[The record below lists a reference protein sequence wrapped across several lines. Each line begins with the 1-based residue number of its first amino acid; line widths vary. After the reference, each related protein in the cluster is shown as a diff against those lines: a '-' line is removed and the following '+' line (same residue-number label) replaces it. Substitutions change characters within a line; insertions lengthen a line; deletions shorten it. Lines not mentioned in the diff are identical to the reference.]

1 MPNCPILLYET
12 PFWKSCAV
20 VITTTPLGRFDCK
33 MAFRP
38 IAFDR
43 RVYGAAVKLEIT
55 YTGEVPRANFTLT
68 SIAAPSFDFVLRKL

>member
-1 MPNCPILLYET
+1 M
-12 PFWKSCAV
+12 
-20 VITTTPLGRFDCK
+20 G
-33 MAFRP
+33 FRP
-38 IAFDR
+38 IAFDS

>member
-20 VITTTPLGRFDCK
+20 VITTTPSGRFDCK

-38 IAFDR
+38 IAFDS

-55 YTGEVPRANFTLT
+55 YTGEIPCANFTLA
-68 SIAAPSFDFVLRKL
+68 SIAAPSLDFVLRKL